1 MNQMSPQ
8 VSRFAAVGL
17 LALLVLSIIFYGLM
31 PLVQGYIDRSEEVA
45 MLDKRL
51 LTLRSLLANESQVDT
66 ELEHLDSLKA
76 SGDIFLKGSK
86 VTIASAKLR
95 EFISDIVR
103 DSGGSLVS
111 TQEYQTESL
120 DTASA
125 VGLRVQF
132 NGETRHL
139 SSLLYKLESARPL
152 IFIDQL
158 TVNSSSSKKT
168 KRNRRRARTSARGRV
183 ARMSLN
189 VKLDIFAYMVASDA
203 AETRS

>member
-1 MNQMSPQ
+1 MSPQ

-139 SSLLYKLESARPL
+139 SSLL
-152 IFIDQL
+152 
-158 TVNSSSSKKT
+158 
-168 KRNRRRARTSARGRV
+168 
-183 ARMSLN
+183 
-189 VKLDIFAYMVASDA
+189 
-203 AETRS
+203 